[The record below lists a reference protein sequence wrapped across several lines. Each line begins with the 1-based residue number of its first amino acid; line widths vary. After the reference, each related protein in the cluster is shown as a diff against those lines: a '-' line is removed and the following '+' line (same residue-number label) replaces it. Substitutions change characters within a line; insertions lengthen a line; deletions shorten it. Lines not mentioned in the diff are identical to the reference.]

1 MTEERRHMA
10 EDRRIDPGWDG
21 RERRSHNPW
30 IDVLMSA
37 LDEQK
42 NELRKQTDLLMD
54 IDRRLMAVEDLMP
67 DLKPMARAWAGAG
80 VLAKIGMTAVAAA
93 GAMWALVEWAKEHL
107 R

>member
-10 EDRRIDPGWDG
+10 EDRRSAPGWDG
-21 RERRSHNPW
+21 RERRSHNSW

-42 NELRKQTDLLMD
+42 EELKKQTELLMD
-54 IDRRLMAVEDLMP
+54 IDRRLVAVEDLMP

-80 VLAKIGMTAVAAA
+80 VLAKIGMTVVAAMA
-93 GAMWALVEWAKEHL
+93 ALWGVVEWAKDHL
-107 R
+107 K

>member
-10 EDRRIDPGWDG
+10 EDQRIAPEWDG

-42 NELRKQTDLLMD
+42 EELKKQTELLMD
-54 IDRRLMAVEDLMP
+54 IDRRLVAVEDLMP

-80 VLAKIGMTAVAAA
+80 VLAKIGMTVVAAMA
-93 GAMWALVEWAKEHL
+93 ALWGFVEWAKDHL
-107 R
+107 K